1 MLLFVELALLL
12 ACIVIGA
19 RLGGIALGTVSG
31 IGLVIFVF
39 FFSMPP
45 GSPPGTVLGM
55 ILAVITALAMME
67 AAGGLDYLVEM
78 AEKVLRKNPGRIT
91 FLAPVVTYILIFA
104 AGTQHVIYAL
114 LPVIAEVARKAGVR
128 PERPLSISVIA
139 AQHGLIASPVSAVT
153 VALVGVFAVAGQ
165 HVGLP
170 QIMMVTIPATLIG
183 LVAGT
188 LAVAW
193 KGVALA
199 DDPEYR
205 RRLEEG
211 LVTGDEKKSRLEGDA
226 RKRAMG
232 SCMVFLLGVAVVV
245 AVGLFPQLR
254 PVHQFVNEAGET
266 VQGSVGMAPAIMI
279 IMLAAAGLITLLF
292 HAKPA
297 DAIKGGLMRGGLT
310 AIISILG
317 VSWMGSS
324 FFAANRSVIVTSLKS
339 IIGAHPWVFALGL
352 FVLCILLF
360 SQAATITILG
370 PVGVAL
376 GLPAYLLVGVYPSVN
391 GNFFLPTY
399 GTVLAAVS
407 FDRTGTTRIGKYLL
421 NHSFMIP
428 GLVTTVT
435 ATAAALVLARIF
447 LS

>member
-1 MLLFVELALLL
+1 MIWIELILLL

-31 IGLVIFVF
+31 IGLVAFVF
-39 FFSMPP
+39 IFAMPP

-55 ILAVITALAMME
+55 ILAVITALSMME

-91 FLAPVVTYILIFA
+91 VLAPIVTYILIFA

-114 LPVIAEVARKAGVR
+114 LPVISEVARKAGIR

-153 VALVGVFAVAGQ
+153 VALVAVLAGSD
-165 HVGLP
+165 VGLP

-183 LVAGT
+183 LAAGT
-188 LAVAW
+188 LAVSF
-193 KGVALA
+193 KGVPL
-199 DDPEYR
+199 DQDPEYR
-205 RRLEEG
+205 RRLAEG
-211 LVTGDEKKSRLEGDA
+211 LVKPPAEKARLEGDA
-226 RKRAMG
+226 RKKAIG
-232 SCMVFLLGVAVVV
+232 SCSVFLLAVAVVV
-245 AVGLFPQLR
+245 AVGLFPALR
-254 PVHQFVNEAGET
+254 PAHTIVTEAGET
-266 VQGSVGMAPAIMI
+266 VSSQVEMAPAIMI

-292 HAKPA
+292 KAKPA
-297 DAIKGGLMRGGLT
+297 DAIKGGLMRGGLV

-324 FFAANRSVIVTSLKS
+324 FFTANREVIVGTISS
-339 IIGAHPWVFALGL
+339 IIGAHPWVFAFGL

-360 SQAATITILG
+360 SQAATIVILG

-376 GLPAYLLVGVYPSVN
+376 GLPAHLLIGVYPSVN

-407 FDRTGTTRIGKYLL
+407 FDQTGTTKIGKYLL
-421 NHSFMIP
+421 NHSFMLP
-428 GLVTTVT
+428 GLVTTAT
-435 ATAAALVLARIF
+435 ATAAALLLGSVLIG
-447 LS
+447 